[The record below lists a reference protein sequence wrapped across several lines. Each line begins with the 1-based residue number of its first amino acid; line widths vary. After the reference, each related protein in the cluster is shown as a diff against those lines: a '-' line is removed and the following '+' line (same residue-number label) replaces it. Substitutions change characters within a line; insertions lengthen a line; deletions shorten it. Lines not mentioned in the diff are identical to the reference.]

1 MPQYRAQIYSPPK
14 ESFGPVDSASRRM
27 AQLSLPQCGKRKKA
41 SIVFN
46 IYYAFLGLTIFKVY
60 TK

>member
-1 MPQYRAQIYSPPK
+1 MCQP
-14 ESFGPVDSASRRM
+14 
-27 AQLSLPQCGKRKKA
+27 SLPQGGKKKKA
-41 SIVFN
+41 FIVFN